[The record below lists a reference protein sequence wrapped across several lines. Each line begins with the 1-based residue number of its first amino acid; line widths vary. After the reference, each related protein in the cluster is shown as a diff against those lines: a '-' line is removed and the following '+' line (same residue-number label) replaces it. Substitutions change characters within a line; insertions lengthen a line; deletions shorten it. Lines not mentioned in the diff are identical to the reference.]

1 MLKNLNYANWL
12 YFIGTKENPTQI
24 FVYGLSVPT
33 NCPIEY
39 SLNMEDKGAIKAGT
53 HLYLFRSVK
62 RLDAVLV
69 DNNIN
74 LEKIYSDDKHKLPC
88 REILNIIT
96 KQHFIQKSESCPVK
110 HGIQSP
116 INSLVLNSLKENL
129 IMSKLLKY
137 CKDFQKIP
145 IKIFMGFMHEELDVM
160 KLWKP
165 NHGPKNLVL
174 FISNIIRTKNN
185 IISLNKMIL

>member
-116 INSLVLNSLKENL
+116 INSLVNINCFYSTEFFERKFNNEQIIKILQRLSEDLQQVL
-129 IMSKLLKY
+129 GMLKY
-137 CKDFQKIP
+137 RGRKK
-145 IKIFMGFMHEELDVM
+145 ELQ
-160 KLWKP
+160 
-165 NHGPKNLVL
+165 GY
-174 FISNIIRTKNN
+174 I
-185 IISLNKMIL
+185 